1 MRWRAIEASRREPAA
16 VAEWRKEFGD
26 PTAGLPTHD
35 DNATAGRLAALAPDA
50 GVEFKGQADWTESDR
65 AISNYVV
72 AEWMRTGGPVGPPPD
87 TVRAYLDAHQRGL
100 GAVVDLLTRSDPPAW
115 KTDQLKS
122 APLLAVKTLS
132 TILAAEALA
141 QSSRGDRADAERA
154 LLASWQLNASA
165 RDDPGVVGQLI
176 VEEIAIIQASVARR
190 LPIDPASW
198 RVRLGEHDYRASV
211 LRALVINANQRQW
224 GASQMGRAAH
234 ADYLDLMRAF
244 LVQLRD
250 QQVAAQPTSMEVSD
264 ADAMRDGWSAGAIVA
279 MIGRPSLYPVLLG
292 MDEVTLQLELT
303 DRVLHARELK
313 AQLGRWPPAIP
324 AMETS
329 RVVGVHWV
337 YRVSPNGGMSIAI
350 SQSLPA
356 MSGPPPRFEARE

>member
-1 MRWRAIEASRREPAA
+1 M
-16 VAEWRKEFGD
+16 
-26 PTAGLPTHD
+26 
-35 DNATAGRLAALAPDA
+35 
-50 GVEFKGQADWTESDR
+50 DWTESDR

-72 AEWMRTGGPVGPPPD
+72 AESIKTGGPVGPPPD
-87 TVRAYLDAHQRGL
+87 TVRAYLDGHQRGL

-122 APLLAVKTLS
+122 APLYAVKALS

-165 RDDPGVVGQLI
+165 RDDPGVVGQLTF
-176 VEEIAIIQASVARR
+176 EQIAIFQASLARR

-198 RVRLGEHDYRASV
+198 RVRLGEHDYRASC
-211 LRALVINANQRQW
+211 LRAIVIDANQKRW
-224 GASQMGRAAH
+224 GTSQMGRTAH

-250 QQVAAQPTSMEVSD
+250 QEVAAQPTSTEVSD
-264 ADAMRDGWSAGAIVA
+264 ADALRDGWSVGATVA
-279 MIGRPSLYPVLLG
+279 MIVRPGLYRVSLIV
-292 MDEVTLQLELT
+292 DDVTLQFELT

-313 AQLGRWPPAIP
+313 AQLDRWPAAIP

-329 RVVGVHWV
+329 RVAGVHWV
-337 YRVSPNGGMSIAI
+337 YRVSPDGGMSIAI
-350 SQSLPA
+350 SQPLAA
-356 MSGPPPRFEARE
+356 MSGPPLRFESRE